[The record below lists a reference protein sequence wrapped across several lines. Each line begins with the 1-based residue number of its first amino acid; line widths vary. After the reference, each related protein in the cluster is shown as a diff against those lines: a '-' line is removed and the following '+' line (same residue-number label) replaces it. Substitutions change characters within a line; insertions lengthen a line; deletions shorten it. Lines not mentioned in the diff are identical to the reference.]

1 MNDLV
6 ARAADGFHG
15 LAVADARKQA
25 ALAALERWT
34 RDPVFADDR
43 PQIEGLV
50 ERGAWDPLLDAFHQV
65 LPFGT
70 GGRRG
75 PVGIGPNRIHPWTVA
90 TAIQGHAELLRERT
104 ASPLVIL
111 AYDVRVF
118 RDLAGV
124 YDLSR
129 PNRLINLSSR
139 DFAEIAARV
148 YAANGVRVRLQ
159 PRGETAYMATPVL
172 SFAIRHY
179 GADAGI
185 VISASHNPPD
195 DNGVKMYDRRGGQE
209 IPPDDER
216 LVERVAAVTD
226 VRDLSWQRAKDS
238 GLVDWVDDEL
248 FDAFA
253 RHVAGRSRTSSRS
266 ARVAYTA
273 LHGTGRW
280 SVVPALE
287 RAGFPVRTV
296 VSQDGADGAF
306 PTVPFRAPNPE
317 AARVFDVALAE
328 LGDSDVDLVL
338 ATDPDADRI
347 GCIVRHDGG
356 WRFLTGNDIAA
367 IVVDHALA
375 GRGGGIVARTEVTTG
390 LVSRIAE
397 AHGAAVIDHLLVGF
411 KYIGD
416 VLAKLEDTGHYGDIE
431 GTVDDFVAGV
441 EESHGVLITPGMRD
455 KDAAG
460 GALFLAEAASLARDR
475 GETLIDALEGL
486 WSTHGFVANKLV
498 SVAMKGAVGR
508 ERIESIQASF
518 RASPPASI
526 GGRAVV
532 AMHDRRD
539 PSGPFGPI
547 VSNTDAASRDVLVF
561 DLGSSGRV
569 ILRPSGT
576 EPKTKVYVEVR
587 GERGAADLGAE
598 ATRCNLAAAALAEA
612 FVVEMLDRVGIRLP
626 SWAHGASELLPIEG
640 RVALAEVIVPG
651 VAARLDA
658 GEAVSDVRAWAAA
671 ALAAWGRDAPRLVE
685 VAVARYLVTL
695 DDPKRRDVVIAVFT
709 A

>member
-15 LAVADARKQA
+15 LAVAEARKQA
-25 ALAALERWT
+25 ALAALDRWT
-34 RDPVFADDR
+34 RDPVFADDL
-43 PQIEGLV
+43 PQLEGLV

-104 ASPLVIL
+104 ASPSVVL

-124 YDLSR
+124 YDAAR

-148 YAANGVRVRLQ
+148 YVANGVRVRLQ
-159 PRGETAYMATPVL
+159 RRGESAFMATPVL

-238 GLVDWVDDEL
+238 GLVEWIDDEL

-253 RHVAGRSRTSSRS
+253 GHVAGRSRTPSRS

-287 RAGFPVRTV
+287 RAGFAVRAV
-296 VSQDGADGAF
+296 VSQNEADGAF

-347 GCIVRHDGG
+347 GCIVRHDVG

-390 LVSRIAE
+390 LVSRIAR
-397 AHGAAVIDHLLVGF
+397 ARGAAVIDHLLVGF

-416 VLAKLEDTGHYGDIE
+416 VIAKLEDTGHYGDVE
-431 GTVDDFVAGV
+431 GSAEDFVAGV

-475 GETLIDALEGL
+475 GQTLIDVLEGL

-508 ERIESIQASF
+508 ERITAIQASF
-518 RASPPASI
+518 RASPPTSI

-532 AMHDRRD
+532 AMHDRSD
-539 PSGPFGPI
+539 PKGPFGPI
-547 VSNTDAASRDVLVF
+547 VSHTDAASRDVLVF
-561 DLGSSGRV
+561 DLGESARV

-587 GERGAADLGAE
+587 GERGAADLEAE
-598 ATRCNLAAAALAEA
+598 ATACNLAAVGLAEA
-612 FVVEMLDRVGIRLP
+612 FVVEMLARVGIRLP
-626 SWAHGASELLPIEG
+626 DWAHGASELLPIEG

-651 VAARLDA
+651 VAAKLDA
-658 GEAVSDVRAWAAA
+658 GEAVPDVRAWAAT
-671 ALAAWGRDAPRLVE
+671 ALAAWGRDAHRLVE

-695 DDPKRRDVVIAVFT
+695 DDPTRRDAVVAVFT